1 MFLHQ
6 HFKTPSTG
14 GALRSYYLAKA
25 LVDRNIRV
33 TVITGYSGNTL
44 KSEKIEGIEVY
55 FLPVPYDNRFGFW
68 KRSVSFLKYNIRAVN
83 LAATIQDIDICY
95 AISVPLTIGVAAYW
109 LKQRYRIKYVFE
121 VGDLWPEAPIQM
133 GFVNNYLFKQV
144 LYGLEKFVYKHAA
157 AIVALS
163 PAIQNSI
170 EKKAP
175 GKTVY
180 LVPNMADTEF
190 YRPAEKNE
198 SLLNKFGIPRKFV
211 ISYIGAIGLANGLD
225 FYIEC
230 ARASKQAD
238 LPVHF
243 ILCGDGAL
251 LNYFQ
256 RIVKQYQLSN
266 FTILSFQDRQGVQD
280 IMSVTDATFI
290 CYKPLPILETGSPNK
305 YFDGLAAGK
314 LIAIN
319 FGGWIK
325 QEIEAEHCG
334 IFIDP
339 RDPTNFVRKLEP
351 FVAVSSKLKECQ
363 QASRSLAESKYSRKI
378 LSEKFV
384 EILMSEVHASPV
396 PSQ

>member
-1 MFLHQ
+1 MLLHQ
-6 HFKTPSTG
+6 HFKTPATG

-25 LVDRNIRV
+25 LVDRNISV
-33 TVITGYSGNTL
+33 TVITGYNGDTL
-44 KSEKIEGIEVY
+44 KSEKIEGIEVH

-83 LAATIQDIDICY
+83 LAATIPEIDICY

-109 LKQRYRIKYVFE
+109 LKQRYRINYVFE

-133 GFVNNYLFKQV
+133 GFVNNYIFKQV
-144 LYGLEKFVYKHAA
+144 LYGLEKFIYRHAA

-163 PAIQNSI
+163 PAIQNSV

-198 SLLNKFGIPRKFV
+198 NLLKKFGIPQKFV

-251 LNYFQ
+251 LNYFH

-266 FTILSFQDRQGVQD
+266 FTILSFQDRQGVHD

-339 RDPTNFVRKLEP
+339 RDPTNFVRKLKP
-351 FVAVSSKLKECQ
+351 FVDASSKLKECQ
-363 QASRSLAESKYSRKI
+363 QASRLLAESKYSRKI
-378 LSEKFV
+378 LSEKFA
-384 EILMSEVHASPV
+384 EIVMREVHASPV